1 MKKLISMLVTAAL
14 AVTSVFALAGCN
26 SANGGNGG
34 AKASNFKVGAIYIN
48 SQNDTSGYTYA
59 HHHGITEGMKKI
71 GLDRQSTSSQVT
83 DATSSSVSASVTSTH
98 SKLRLRNIRISSSLT
113 QQVIFL
119 TTRTSTT
126 ISEESIR
133 HVTSLVSQQDISLSR

>member
-26 SANGGNGG
+26 SANGGNGSNG
-34 AKASNFKVGAIYIN
+34 GDKASNFKVGAIYIN

-71 GLDRQSTSSQVT
+71 GLDPAKDLYIVDNVPEDDEKVKQAIDQL
-83 DATSSSVSASVTSTH
+83 AGNGC
-98 SKLRLRNIRISSSLT
+98 NI
-113 QQVIFL
+113 IFGIHHL
-119 TTRTSTT
+119 
-126 ISEESIR
+126 
-133 HVTSLVSQQDISLSR
+133 LSRNRLSFKR